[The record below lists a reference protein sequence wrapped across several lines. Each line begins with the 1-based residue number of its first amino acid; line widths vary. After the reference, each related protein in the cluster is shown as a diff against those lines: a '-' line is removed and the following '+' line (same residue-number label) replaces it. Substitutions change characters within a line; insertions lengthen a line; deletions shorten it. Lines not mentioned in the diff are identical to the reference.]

1 MEQKTPAWSGT
12 LSEVI
17 LFGLQQVFGG
27 AKRDHDARPVQHEL
41 PPFRYQVVIER
52 GDVKLAP
59 GGPARSEGGP
69 GDAEKTGSV
78 GEMIKPGEGV
88 LRDLVLFRRRG
99 HDPVW
104 AQRGEA
110 PFRVPLFQGES
121 PEYPVAFPGRVR
133 QGGGQRSGIEIGI
146 DIIDRQ
152 LRAGRHGVPGL
163 HYRLGLARS
172 GLLQEYY
179 FFFKPGRRAAGKALQ
194 GGVYEAFQGVSL
206 LVLS

>member
-1 MEQKTPAWSGT
+1 
-12 LSEVI
+12 
-17 LFGLQQVFGG
+17 
-27 AKRDHDARPVQHEL
+27 
-41 PPFRYQVVIER
+41 
-52 GDVKLAP
+52 
-59 GGPARSEGGP
+59 
-69 GDAEKTGSV
+69 
-78 GEMIKPGEGV
+78 MIKPGEGV

-99 HDPVW
+99 HDPVG

-152 LRAGRHGVPGL
+152 FRAGRHGVPGL

-206 LVLS
+206 PVLSQGDENQLFRRLEGQAAQGMLEDGGAADAEHVFREVIAGFQEARAQPGHGYDVDQVSLHKPASPRGLRNPRRGEFFP